1 MLPVTSSCTY
11 SLDCPGTLV
20 TPTLKNDFVNAADYV
35 TQTQA
40 GTHLTLAMTFPDLS
54 QPASVDTAAR

>member
-1 MLPVTSSCTY
+1 MELCTKA
-11 SLDCPGTLV
+11 